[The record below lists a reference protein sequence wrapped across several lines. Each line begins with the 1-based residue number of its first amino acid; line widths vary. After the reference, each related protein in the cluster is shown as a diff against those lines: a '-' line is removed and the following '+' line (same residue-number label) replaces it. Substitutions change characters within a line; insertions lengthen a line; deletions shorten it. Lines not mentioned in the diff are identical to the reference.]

1 LESFDFAAPF
11 ILDLFDLLQSLSFFF
26 VFFKFFLFQL
36 FEFSVENKR
45 WGDGF
50 VDVTG
55 FEPFVQNVVF
65 LEFFPFFGFV
75 VFDNFD
81 DFDSLLF
88 FVLVLLFL
96 FDSPYDVGIILPH
109 DGDKEVNFDSFI
121 SFGNDEAAF
130 GVVAARPLF
139 ELFDKD
145 VKGLIKTEE
154 FLELLFSHFIFE
166 AQCTVVEFHALFALF
181 MPYDALL

>member
-1 LESFDFAAPF
+1 MESFDFAAPF

-36 FEFSVENKR
+36 FKFGVENKR
-45 WGDGF
+45 WSDGF

-65 LEFFPFFGFV
+65 LEFFPFFGLV

-88 FVLVLLFL
+88 FVFVLLFL
-96 FDSPYDVGIILPH
+96 FDGPYDVGIIFPH
-109 DGDKEVNFDSFI
+109 DGDKEVNLNGFV
-121 SFGNDEAAF
+121 SFGNDEAAI
-130 GVVAARPLF
+130 GVVAACPLF
-139 ELFDKD
+139 ELLDKNIE
-145 VKGLIKTEE
+145 GLIKTEE
-154 FLELLFSHFIFE
+154 FLELLFAHFIFE
-166 AQCTVVEFHALFALF
+166 AQCTMVEFHALLALF
-181 MPYDALL
+181 MPYDTLL